1 MRFYDAR
8 FDQAKGEKEKKQGE
22 RDDAHLLGLS
32 LAPEPHHHHRQHFT
46 PRTVEQDRRG
56 ELPQNDEEEE
66 NPADREGRPGKRQ
79 KNRSKR
85 SPKARAVDPRA
96 LLEIGR
102 DPGERPR
109 HGPNRERE

>member
-8 FDQAKGEKEKKQGE
+8 FDQAKGEDEQKQDE

-66 NPADREGRPGKRQ
+66 NPADREGRPANTT
-79 KNRSKR
+79 KNRSTR
-85 SPKARAVDPRA
+85 TAKARSADPPTLRD
-96 LLEIGR
+96 IGR
-102 DPGERPR
+102 DPGE
-109 HGPNRERE
+109 